1 MQKRSDIDMRSTN
14 KTILNCLKLVII
26 NFDVLEF
33 GDIISGKL
41 DQNNRMDDC
50 QCYMLPNMEE
60 NL

>member
-1 MQKRSDIDMRSTN
+1 MRSTN